1 MWNNYWKSKQRNKF
15 YVTCKKRA
23 KPTWWMADS
32 RVGVKLCEE
41 AFGSLMLDADAS
53 SNHSFLLDAFVG
65 VLKETCAHQPDT
77 NE

>member
-1 MWNNYWKSKQRNKF
+1 
-15 YVTCKKRA
+15 
-23 KPTWWMADS
+23 MADS

-53 SNHSFLLDAFVG
+53 NNHSFLLDAFVG